1 MCVEHRAPVVAAP
14 WEEAPPRGATA
25 RTLPDGD
32 DYHLRL
38 GQLQV
43 RAGPSRRSAVSQLC
57 RILGSIT
64 YLHLLLGIR
73 QCRNS
78 FLVQR
83 WERGGGG
90 GW

>member
-1 MCVEHRAPVVAAP
+1 MRYHIKSLRIRRCGAEAAGALVCVEHRAPVVAAP

-43 RAGPSRRSAVSQLC
+43 RAGPS
-57 RILGSIT
+57 
-64 YLHLLLGIR
+64 
-73 QCRNS
+73 
-78 FLVQR
+78 
-83 WERGGGG
+83 
-90 GW
+90 